1 MLSPDIQAKV
11 QAWTNA
17 PYDDNTQAEVQK
29 MLNEERDNDLTDA
42 FYQDLEFGTG
52 GLRGIMGVGSNRMN
66 RYTVGATTQGFAQ
79 YLRQTFPNETPRIV
93 IAHDCRNNSSEFA
106 RLAADVF
113 SANGVQVYLF
123 PELRPT
129 PLVSFAIRYLKCH
142 AGVVITASHNPKE
155 YNGYKAY
162 WNDGSQLVKPHDKN
176 VLTEVQK
183 IKVQDLR
190 FEANPALIELLDD
203 TVELAYLA
211 EAKKLSLSPE
221 AIQQANIK
229 IAYTSI
235 HGTGITLVPKLLAEY
250 GFKQVFITEAQA
262 TPDGNFPTVIYPNP
276 EEAEALTLGLARA
289 KEVEAD
295 VLLGTDPDADRVG
308 IALKNHKGAWQ
319 LLNGNQTGVLL
330 LAYLMQ
336 RKAWGDNAYIAKTIV
351 TTELIDRI
359 AERNNI
365 TCYNTLTGFKYIA
378 EIMREQE
385 GKATYIGGCEESYG
399 YLIGSEVR
407 DKDAIS
413 ACALIAEAVAYA
425 KSVGKTAFEYLLDMY
440 LAYGLYHENLVSIT
454 KKGKAGAEEIQAMM
468 KDFRENP
475 PKQLAGSAVVEIRD
489 YQTGK
494 IHNLATNKT
503 TETGLESSN
512 VLQFITANRAKVSA
526 RPSGTEPKIKF
537 YFSLHAPLANI
548 SDYEATIASLETQIK
563 QIVVDLNV

>member
-17 PYDDNTQAEVQK
+17 PYDANTQAEVQK

>member
-494 IHNLATNKT
+494 IHNLATNKI